1 MMHGV
6 EMESDI
12 KYFFNTPQ
20 DNANRPKASP
30 GAITADYLRR
40 IQHKS
45 ILLALFL
52 GTILIVAVLAV
63 ARGAYDIPIKG
74 LFDVLT
80 GNADAATAVVITN
93 IRLPRVIAA
102 IVCGWGLSLSGLCI
116 QTLLRNPL
124 GSPITFGIS
133 HGAAFGASVAIVLFG
148 TSVVSVTAFAFAGG
162 MTATFVILF
171 LAKFKRLSPTAII
184 LAGVAMHS
192 LFLSGIY
199 LIQYISNETELAQVV
214 FWTFGDVAR
223 SSWKEIG
230 WLTGAV
236 FLISLFLVRLRWDL
250 NAFSLGDETAKGLG
264 VRVNKIRLTG
274 MALATIVAALA
285 TSFHGIIGFLGL
297 IAPHTARRLV
307 GEDHCLLI
315 PFSAVLGALLLLT
328 ADTLGRLL
336 IGSGSLPVGVITS
349 FLGAPVFLYFLVR
362 EYQ

>member
-1 MMHGV
+1 MESGV
-6 EMESDI
+6 ENFSNTI
-12 KYFFNTPQ
+12 KGTGNHH
-20 DNANRPKASP
+20 DASS
-30 GAITADYLRR
+30 GAITSAYLRH
-40 IQHKS
+40 IHKKFY
-45 ILLALFL
+45 LLVLFL
-52 GTILIVAVLAV
+52 GAIFLVAAFAV
-63 ARGAYDIPIKG
+63 AKGAYNIPVKG
-74 LFDVLT
+74 LFAALT
-80 GNADAATAVVITN
+80 GNADATTAVVITN

-102 IVCGWGLSLSGLCI
+102 ILCGWGLSLSGLCL

-133 HGAAFGASVAIVLFG
+133 HGAAFGAAVAIVIFG

-162 MTATFVILF
+162 MTATLVILF

-199 LIQYISNETELAQVV
+199 LIQYIANETELVQVV

-230 WLTGAV
+230 FLAVAV
-236 FLISLFLVRLRWDL
+236 FLISIFLVILRWDL

-264 VRVNKIRLTG
+264 VSVNTIRLTG
-274 MALATIVAALA
+274 MAIVTIVAALA

-297 IAPHTARRLV
+297 IAPHTARRIV
-307 GEDHCLLI
+307 GDDHCLLI
-315 PFSAVLGALLLLT
+315 PFSAILGALLLLT
-328 ADTLGRLL
+328 ADTFGRLL

-362 EYQ
+362 EYR